1 MDTKGCDQLMSNYIF
16 FYDSR
21 FIGVKT
27 AEEAIPAVVDY
38 CGTAKP
44 TNKSFFLYTLYYL
57 KKEWPG
63 GPYTVMKITSRV
75 SGDIPLM
82 AI

>member
-27 AEEAIPAVVDY
+27 AEEAITVVVDY
-38 CGTAKP
+38 CGPVKT
-44 TNKSFFLYTLYYL
+44 TNMSFCLYTLYYL
-57 KKEWPG
+57 IKEWPG

-75 SGDIPLM
+75 SGDITLM